1 MTLFNTTLIL
11 KNKAVPYQVYK
22 EGDRLFFKPVDMN
35 SGTDAPIFWVRNS
48 AGVWKPINVS
58 DIHLIKQVQA
68 NISDHFAEMQEADKK

>member
-48 AGVWKPINVS
+48 GGVWKPINITEVQ
-58 DIHLIKQVQA
+58 LIKQVQA
-68 NISDHFAEMQEADKK
+68 NISGHYAEMQEANKE